1 MKKHVGALL
10 ADLGKKRTTDYT
22 PPIPAAST
30 KGPATNLDP
39 GPQAT
44 TPDDLNNQDLSTDP
58 SEQVRQLD
66 YQAQRL
72 EEKGT
77 SEG

>member
-1 MKKHVGALL
+1 MKNYVRALL
-10 ADLGKKRTTDYT
+10 TDLGKKRKDYV

-30 KGPATNLDP
+30 KAPVTDLDP
-39 GPQAT
+39 EPQAT
-44 TPDDLNNQDLSTDP
+44 VPDDLNNQQLSTDP
-58 SEQVRQLD
+58 SERVRQLD

-77 SEG
+77 MPG